1 MRVAYGCVLLAAEL
15 LREEA
20 SSAIAGLDLDD
31 SQSAAPPTPRG
42 GLAPWMVRKVS
53 THLEAHL
60 DSAIS
65 SPDLAGV
72 VQPGEPLAAFGQV
85 SLNPRT
91 NMRVDRERPAHKPRH
106 RA

>member
-65 SPDLAGV
+65 SADLAGLAK
-72 VQPGEPLAAFGQV
+72 QPVPLLPFGKVFTNPPTSMSSPRQV
-85 SLNPRT
+85 TAPNASC
-91 NMRVDRERPAHKPRH
+91 H
-106 RA
+106 

>member
-65 SPDLAGV
+65 SADLAGPAEKGV
-72 VQPGEPLAAFGQV
+72 PRLAFRK
-85 SLNPRT
+85 SST
-91 NMRVDRERPAHKPRH
+91 NA
-106 RA
+106 RARNVCAGAVAV

>member
-65 SPDLAGV
+65 SADLAGLAKQRV
-72 VQPGEPLAAFGQV
+72 PLLPFGKV
-85 SLNPRT
+85 STNRRT
-91 NMRVDRERPAHKPRH
+91 SM
-106 RA
+106 